1 MEDWINEDSKSL
13 ANALLSC
20 KNEDEALNFL
30 RDLLTLTEIKTF
42 SMRWKAAK
50 MLEKG
55 IPYTT
60 IESVTGLSSATI
72 ARVNK
77 YREYGY
83 GGYKLALDREK
94 NKK

>member
-1 MEDWINEDSKSL
+1 MENWINEDSKSL

-20 KNEDEALNFL
+20 KGEEEMLNLL
-30 RDLLTLTEIKTF
+30 RDLLTKAEIKTF
-42 SMRWKAAK
+42 SMRWKAAR

-83 GGYKLALDREK
+83 GGYKMALDREK
-94 NKK
+94 DTK